1 MSKKKRKYCT
11 YCGERIINKKEGDV
25 MREYCPDCQLFFYD
39 NPLPIVSTIVVKEKQ
54 VLLVKRRNL
63 PYKGKWCLPS
73 GFAEI
78 GESIQDAALR
88 ELEEETGIQ
97 GMVTSLVDVDWTK
110 NYYYGDLIFH
120 TFEVVQTG
128 GIAKAGDDAI
138 AVKYFPIHNTPKLA
152 FKPNTKAIETFIKS
166 KSEY

>member
-138 AVKYFPIHNTPKLA
+138 AVKYFPIHDTPKLA
-152 FKPNTKAIETFIKS
+152 FKPNTKALESFINS
-166 KSEY
+166 KSG

>member
-54 VLLVKRRNL
+54 VLLVKRRNP

-78 GESIQDAALR
+78 GESIQDSALR
-88 ELEEETGIQ
+88 DLEEETGIQ
-97 GMVTSLVDVDWTK
+97 
-110 NYYYGDLIFH
+110 
-120 TFEVVQTG
+120 
-128 GIAKAGDDAI
+128 
-138 AVKYFPIHNTPKLA
+138 
-152 FKPNTKAIETFIKS
+152 
-166 KSEY
+166 